1 MTIHLNLSQSQTME
15 SEFSLVEKEDVAQL
29 KFPSKDVL
37 RSESDKKKLR
47 NDLDKA
53 ISLGNLEHHKV
64 KIYFEDD
71 KKKRLVH
78 TTVWALTDKAVVLK
92 QNVIIPMHRIYKL
105 EI

>member
-1 MTIHLNLSQSQTME
+1 ME
-15 SEFSLVEKEDVAQL
+15 SEFSLVEKEEVAKL
-29 KFPSKDVL
+29 KFPSMDVL

-47 NDLDKA
+47 DDLDKA

-71 KKKRLVH
+71 KKRRLVH

-92 QNVIIPMHRIYKL
+92 QNIIIPMRRIYKL